1 MLPESA
7 KAKQEVSKEKRIVIS
22 EISKVSL
29 QRDKSLEVSK
39 SLDEQFVA
47 TKKETE
53 KDEKNCFTMLAK
65 GIALKRKS

>member
-1 MLPESA
+1 MLPENA

-29 QRDKSLEVSK
+29 QCDKSLEVSK

-47 TKKETE
+47 TKK
-53 KDEKNCFTMLAK
+53 KQKKMK
-65 GIALKRKS
+65 RPALLC

>member
-47 TKKETE
+47 TKK
-53 KDEKNCFTMLAK
+53 KQKKM
-65 GIALKRKS
+65 KRPASLC

>member
-1 MLPESA
+1 MLPENA

-39 SLDEQFVA
+39 SLDEQVVA

>member
-1 MLPESA
+1 MLPENA

-47 TKKETE
+47 TKKRQ
-53 KDEKNCFTMLAK
+53 KKM
-65 GIALKRKS
+65 KRPASLC

>member
-1 MLPESA
+1 MLPENA

-47 TKKETE
+47 TKK
-53 KDEKNCFTMLAK
+53 KQKKM
-65 GIALKRKS
+65 KRPASLC

>member
-1 MLPESA
+1 MLPENA
-7 KAKQEVSKEKRIVIS
+7 KAKQELSKEKRIVIS

-47 TKKETE
+47 TKK
-53 KDEKNCFTMLAK
+53 KQKKM
-65 GIALKRKS
+65 KRPASLC